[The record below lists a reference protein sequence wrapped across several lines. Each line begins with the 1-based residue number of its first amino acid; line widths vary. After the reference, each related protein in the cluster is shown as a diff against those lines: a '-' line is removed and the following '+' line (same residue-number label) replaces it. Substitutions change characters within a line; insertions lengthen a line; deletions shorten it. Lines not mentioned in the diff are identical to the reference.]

1 MRAVLVILGAP
12 TRRARV
18 TLAGRLMPAYRGN
31 PRRRDPCASTGLHF
45 CCSSSA
51 PMRIVTTGETGSD
64 DALNPCIHAG
74 SCAVFQVPD
83 PFRFK

>member
-64 DALNPCIHAG
+64 VAQNPHEYWLLMPIPK
-74 SCAVFQVPD
+74 VTD
-83 PFRFK
+83 PYRFK